1 MRRAVS
7 PSSTAFEEG
16 LLSHLQ
22 PAYTPRVSI
31 ELVARSYEAL
41 AAELETVRA
50 RFPFVETVNIPDLT
64 RFALRSTHAC
74 EAAQRCIRRAIPHL
88 RAVGTNL
95 KDLTPLLTFLDEAEL
110 HEVLVVSGD
119 LPADMRQPIY
129 PTTSVQLVRAIK
141 AALPHVAVYAALDP
155 YRQSLVK
162 ERDYA
167 LEKLEAGASGLFTQ
181 PFFDLRLMQVYR
193 ELLPDVN
200 LYWGVTTV
208 TTQRSLGYW
217 QNRNHAVFPADFE
230 PTLAW
235 SRGFAARALEF
246 AKETRSNLYFMPIKS
261 RLEDF
266 LEGILTPER
275 LGLSGDAHAV
285 VSEAV

>member
-1 MRRAVS
+1 M
-7 PSSTAFEEG
+7 
-16 LLSHLQ
+16 SHLQ
-22 PAYTPRVSI
+22 PVSYTPRVSI
-31 ELVARSYEAL
+31 ELVARSLEGL
-41 AAELETVRA
+41 GAELETVTT
-50 RFPFVETVNIPDLT
+50 RFPFVDTVNIPDLT
-64 RFALRSTHAC
+64 RFTLRSHHAC
-74 EAAQRCIRRAIPHL
+74 EAAQKRVRRAIPHL

-95 KDLTPLLTFLDEAEL
+95 KDLTPLLTYLDEAEL
-110 HEVLVVSGD
+110 HEVLIVAGD
-119 LPADMRQPIY
+119 LPADMRFSVY

-167 LEKLEAGASGLFTQ
+167 LEKLDAGASGLFTQ

-193 ELLPDVN
+193 ELLPDAD

-235 SRGFAARALEF
+235 SRNFAARALTF
-246 AKETRSNLYFMPIKS
+246 ARETRSNLYFMPIKS

-266 LEGILTPER
+266 LTGVLTPER
-275 LGLSGDAHAV
+275 LGLGADGESSRR